1 MRQASLSALLSE
13 RPTVVAA
20 SVGITYETKQS
31 ETTQDIIHKGP
42 VCRQQAELRH
52 HILLVAKTRH
62 FQSRHDRILNFGDFC
77 QRLEIKM

>member
-13 RPTVVAA
+13 GPAVVAA

-42 VCRQQAELRH
+42 VCRQQAELGHTSSWWQRPEKRYDG
-52 HILLVAKTRH
+52 I
-62 FQSRHDRILNFGDFC
+62 QNFGVFF
-77 QRLEIKM
+77 QRL